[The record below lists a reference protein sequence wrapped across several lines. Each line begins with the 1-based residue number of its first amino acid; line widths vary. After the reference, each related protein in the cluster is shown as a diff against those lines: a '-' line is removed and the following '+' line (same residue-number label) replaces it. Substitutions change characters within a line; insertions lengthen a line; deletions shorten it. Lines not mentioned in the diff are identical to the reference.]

1 MNRTSSLPALDEV
14 RRQLEDLVG
23 RRLLG
28 PLSPTEERRWAQLT
42 TIEVELLGL
51 RPSPGPS
58 QQSSGGRPMP
68 APAF

>member
-1 MNRTSSLPALDEV
+1 MNRSSSLPTLTEV

-28 PLSPTEERRWAQLT
+28 PLSHAEQRRWAELT
-42 TIEVELLGL
+42 SLEVELLGL
-51 RPSPGPS
+51 RPSPHPS
-58 QQSSGGRPMP
+58 QKSSERPVP